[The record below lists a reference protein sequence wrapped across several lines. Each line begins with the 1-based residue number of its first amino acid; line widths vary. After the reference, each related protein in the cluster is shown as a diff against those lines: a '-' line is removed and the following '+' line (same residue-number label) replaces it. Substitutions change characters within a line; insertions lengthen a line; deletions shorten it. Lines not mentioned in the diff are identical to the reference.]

1 MKNLFTSNI
10 FKSLQNNS
18 ARSLLLS
25 FESFRQQQLQ
35 FRPPF
40 EEIKAKYFR
49 EMKRFISIPNNFKGV
64 GDDTNNLIFPA
75 IIDRNAEGFIT
86 CYRKADALFKRLET
100 AQHQFKVG
108 KKSQQQIKV
117 HVYTKSKQQFKVDQ
131 IILAFWWII
140 MSQE

>member
-1 MKNLFTSNI
+1 MHFH
-10 FKSLQNNS
+10 
-18 ARSLLLS
+18 
-25 FESFRQQQLQ
+25 RQQQLQ

-64 GDDTNNLIFPA
+64 GDDTANLIFPA

-100 AQHQFKVG
+100 AQHQFKVREDVG
-108 KKSQQQIKV
+108 KMYGQIDYRVHTCTGWKS
-117 HVYTKSKQQFKVDQ
+117 YEKQFT
-131 IILAFWWII
+131 
-140 MSQE
+140 

>member
-1 MKNLFTSNI
+1 M
-10 FKSLQNNS
+10 
-18 ARSLLLS
+18 LS
-25 FESFRQQQLQ
+25 HEPLRQQQLQ

-64 GDDTNNLIFPA
+64 GDDTTNLIFPA

-108 KKSQQQIKV
+108 LKSHEQIKV
-117 HVYTKSKQQFKVDQ
+117 RTKCQYTIAKILVHVC
-131 IILAFWWII
+131 
-140 MSQE
+140 

>member
-1 MKNLFTSNI
+1 MLCLF
-10 FKSLQNNS
+10 SLENVLI
-18 ARSLLLS
+18 LLQMH
-25 FESFRQQQLQ
+25 FPRQQQLQ

-64 GDDTNNLIFPA
+64 GDDTTNLIFPA

-100 AQHQFKVG
+100 AQHQFKVNRML
-108 KKSQQQIKV
+108 KRSM
-117 HVYTKSKQQFKVDQ
+117 
-131 IILAFWWII
+131 A
-140 MSQE
+140 